1 MAGPSRP
8 RASLLLCA
16 LALQGCGADELRGP
30 QTVRTLVY
38 DPDRATFLLADR
50 TLHTLHELTTLS
62 GATTEF
68 RSGARLSVDA
78 RVAASIDT
86 CEDFAA
92 SFVQDAGRRPALS
105 FIDDGGV
112 WVPEDLDGLMMVSTY
127 YNFEVSR
134 DFFVAAGVPPE
145 ALDGTTTFYEPML
158 LAYDEAGAL
167 SVAVDNAA
175 FVPCIASFLV
185 FAGADLRDIP
195 LGVNPG
201 VAVHEYGHL
210 VFDRILYGVD
220 GEASPPPEHA
230 DADLLLLALNEGLAD
245 FFGAAVLGDPNF
257 AARSLTYGRSQAR
270 DLAPGSAWSTAA
282 EDALF
287 VDGGA
292 DPYPLA
298 TVWGSFFW
306 DLALALDGGTSA
318 SAALAL
324 RALERLRGDAVAR
337 FSTAAMLTATVAA
350 AEEVD
355 DGGLTRALTCAAV
368 SNRFAELRLVS
379 NLCAP

>member
-1 MAGPSRP
+1 M
-8 RASLLLCA
+8 LCA
-16 LALQGCGADELRGP
+16 LALHGCGAEELRGA

-38 DPDRATFLLADR
+38 DPDRSTFLMADR

-78 RVAASIDT
+78 RVEASMNT
-86 CEDFAA
+86 CEDFSA
-92 SFVQDAGRRPALS
+92 SFVQDAGRRPSLS
-105 FIDDGGV
+105 FIDDEGV
-112 WVPEDLDGLMMVSTY
+112 WVPEDFDGLMMVSTY
-127 YNFEVSR
+127 YNFELSR
-134 DFFVAAGVPPE
+134 DFFLAAGVPPE
-145 ALDGTTTFYEPML
+145 ALDGTTTFYEPTF
-158 LAYDEAGAL
+158 LAYDEAGTL
-167 SVAVDNAA
+167 SVALGNAA

-185 FAGADLRDIP
+185 FAGAGLRDIP
-195 LGVNPG
+195 LGANPG
-201 VAVHEYGHL
+201 VAAHEYGHL
-210 VFDRILYGVD
+210 VFDRVLYGVD
-220 GEASPPPEHA
+220 GGASPPPEHA

-270 DLAPGSAWSTAA
+270 NLAPGSVWSMSA

-287 VDGGA
+287 VEGRA

-306 DLALALDGGTSA
+306 DLALALDGGAAS

-355 DGGLTRALTCAAV
+355 DRGLTLALTCAAV
-368 SNRFAELRLVS
+368 SDRFAELRLVS
-379 NLCAP
+379 NLCPP

>member
-1 MAGPSRP
+1 MAGPR
-8 RASLLLCA
+8 RARAGLLLCA
-16 LALQGCGADELRGP
+16 LALHGCGAEELRGA

-78 RVAASIDT
+78 RAAASMDT
-86 CEDFAA
+86 CEDFSA
-92 SFVQDAGRRPALS
+92 SFVRDAGRRPSLS

-112 WVPEDLDGLMMVSTY
+112 WVPEDFDGLMMVSTY
-127 YNFEVSR
+127 YNFELSR
-134 DFFVAAGVPPE
+134 DFFLAAGVSPE
-145 ALDGTTTFYEPML
+145 ALDGTTTFYEPTF

-167 SVAVDNAA
+167 SGAFGNAA

-195 LGVNPG
+195 LGANPG
-201 VAVHEYGHL
+201 VAAHEYGHL
-210 VFDRILYGVD
+210 VFDRVLYGVD
-220 GEASPPPEHA
+220 GGASPPPEHA
-230 DADLLLLALNEGLAD
+230 DAELLLLALDEGLAD

-257 AARSLTYGRSQAR
+257 ATRSLTYGRSPAR
-270 DLAPGSAWSTAA
+270 NLAPGSVWSMAA
-282 EDALF
+282 EDALL

-306 DLALALDGGTSA
+306 DLALALDGGASA

-324 RALERLRGDAVAR
+324 RSLERLRGDAVAR
-337 FSTAAMLTATVAA
+337 FSTAAMLNATVAA

-355 DGGLTRALTCAAV
+355 DGGLTLALTCAAV
-368 SNRFAELRLVS
+368 SDRFAQLHLVS
-379 NLCAP
+379 NLCPP